1 VPFPHAV
8 DDHQT
13 ANARAMV
20 DVGGAR
26 IVADAML
33 AKNDSADLLAKML
46 DDLLGDRVRILSA
59 ANASRT
65 LAKPD
70 AAATIARHCM
80 EVSA

>member
-1 VPFPHAV
+1 
-8 DDHQT
+8 
-13 ANARAMV
+13 MV

-26 IVADAML
+26 LVPDATLSRPGAHEAL
-33 AKNDSADLLAKML
+33 AAILFDMML
-46 DDLLGDRVRILSA
+46 DRQKILSA

>member
-1 VPFPHAV
+1 
-8 DDHQT
+8 
-13 ANARAMV
+13 M
-20 DVGGAR
+20 
-26 IVADAML
+26 
-33 AKNDSADLLAKML
+33 
-46 DDLLGDRVRILSA
+46 LGDRQHILSA

>member
-1 VPFPHAV
+1 
-8 DDHQT
+8 
-13 ANARAMV
+13 MV
-20 DVGGAR
+20 DIGGAR
-26 IVADAML
+26 LVPDAKL
-33 AKNDSADLLAKML
+33 ATREAPELLASFLYDML
-46 DDLLGDRVRILSA
+46 VDRHHILSA

>member
-1 VPFPHAV
+1 M

-13 ANARAMV
+13 VNARAMV

-26 IVADAML
+26 LVPDATLNQRDAHEML
-33 AKNDSADLLAKML
+33 ATLLFDMML
-46 DDLLGDRVRILSA
+46 DRQHILSA